1 MRAREEMKTGWYNR
15 GIRVRTGPSMPDGGL
30 ELQIYPMIK
39 RESSP
44 KSGDQKS
51 KILRDD
57 LVIEILGNLF
67 DEDWDCLNLQ

>member
-1 MRAREEMKTGWYNR
+1 
-15 GIRVRTGPSMPDGGL
+15 MPDGGL

-44 KSGDQKS
+44 KTGDQKS